1 MHSRSVD
8 EIGLPGESFER
19 SLSSSFSSSLF
30 SLWIESPKRKRPAN
44 SQPDDIVIE
53 ETRVFGTRVEAFA
66 PKAGRKPSGRTE
78 TKYAGWSGR
87 VCGGPQAATSFT
99 PIQPPSLPP
108 NTAFRFT
115 SYLALTSRFASPPCH
130 RVPLFAALVVLPR
143 FVPFRRASSTIFFC
157 SPLHLLLDP
166 IGVEPRPTRLDRDA
180 SDRSLS
186 SSPRSVPTK
195 ESPRIVLIPLS
206 REDAASLNKSLR
218 QDIDKRLLIY
228 RPVDREGISGYT
240 KTMRHHGSRFVE
252 SNVRAFIFT
261 PFFPRRRCDGGGVA
275 RHATYFRRNCG
286 YEGLAKEGPGK
297 TRPRAACRGTR
308 RH

>member
-19 SLSSSFSSSLF
+19 ASPPLSSPRPSPFGSSRRRGKDRR
-30 SLWIESPKRKRPAN
+30 IVSPTTLLSKRQEFLVRAWKHLR
-44 SQPDDIVIE
+44 
-53 ETRVFGTRVEAFA
+53 
-66 PKAGRKPSGRTE
+66 RKLGENLRGARE

-228 RPVDREGISGYT
+228 RPVDREGISDT

>member
-8 EIGLPGESFER
+8 EIGLAGESFER
-19 SLSSSFSSSLF
+19 SLSSSFSSSPF

-66 PKAGRKPSGRTE
+66 PKAGRKPARE

-130 RVPLFAALVVLPR
+130 RVPLFAALVVLPC

-186 SSPRSVPTK
+186 SSPPSVPTK

-206 REDAASLNKSLR
+206 REDAASLNKLLR

-228 RPVDREGISGYT
+228 RPVDREGISDT

>member
-1 MHSRSVD
+1 MRGGPVEFAAGHRPQ
-8 EIGLPGESFER
+8 LH
-19 SLSSSFSSSLF
+19 LHLF
-30 SLWIESPKRKRPAN
+30 SL
-44 SQPDDIVIE
+44 
-53 ETRVFGTRVEAFA
+53 
-66 PKAGRKPSGRTE
+66 
-78 TKYAGWSGR
+78 
-87 VCGGPQAATSFT
+87 
-99 PIQPPSLPP
+99 PPSLRTRPLDLRAISLSP
-108 NTAFRFT
+108 
-115 SYLALTSRFASPPCH
+115 LALPRHLAIAFLSSPPSSSCLASSRFAAPLPPSSS
-130 RVPLFAALVVLPR
+130 A
-143 FVPFRRASSTIFFC
+143 RRSTSSSTRSASSPDRRVWIATLPTAL
-157 SPLHLLLDP
+157 SP
-166 IGVEPRPTRLDRDA
+166 
-180 SDRSLS
+180 
-186 SSPRSVPTK
+186 SPRSVPTK

-228 RPVDREGISGYT
+228 RPVDREGISDT

-275 RHATYFRRNCG
+275 RHAAYFRRNCG